1 MNNFQNVT
9 SRLHHKLWFFLILVF
24 PIVISA
30 QTATAVN
37 DTLVYTSSGVDK
49 EPVYPSGI
57 KSFYQYVSDNFNLPT
72 AKEFTGGKVF
82 TSFVIEK
89 DGTITD
95 VKALRDMGFG
105 TGAEA
110 VRVLKTSPV
119 WIPGE
124 VNGAKVR
131 VRYNL
136 PLTLQPPP
144 PSVAEPAIT
153 TTDKIEVQPSFNGG
167 IPAFYKFI
175 SSNFRVPEEE
185 GLNGKIIVSFVV
197 GIDGTLTDIRVLK
210 ALGFGTA
217 DEIVRV
223 LKLSPKWIPAMQDG
237 KPIPCTFV
245 LPVVINTGQTEFEF
259 HHSDKNPSDPF
270 PFTDHP
276 SIYTLRH

>member
-1 MNNFQNVT
+1 MNNFGNLQLGFNWKM
-9 SRLHHKLWFFLILVF
+9 SFLLFLVF
-24 PIVISA
+24 PIVTLA

-37 DTLVYTSSGVDK
+37 DTLVYTSNGVDIA
-49 EPVYPSGI
+49 PVYPSGI
-57 KSFYQYVSDNFNLPT
+57 KAFYQYISDNFNLPT

-95 VKALRDMGFG
+95 VKALRDVGFG

-110 VRVLKTSPV
+110 VRVIKTSPA

-144 PSVAEPAIT
+144 PVVSEPAIAK
-153 TTDKIEVQPSFNGG
+153 TDKVEVQPCFKGG
-167 IPAFYKFI
+167 MPAFYKFLMA
-175 SSNFRVPEEE
+175 NFKVPDEE

-197 GIDGTLTDIRVLK
+197 GIDGTLTDIRVLQ

-223 LKLSPKWIPAMQDG
+223 LKLSPKWTPATQDG
-237 KPIPCTFV
+237 KPVPCSYV

-259 HHSDKNPSDPF
+259 HHSDKNPADPF
-270 PFTDHP
+270 PFTDRP
-276 SIYTLRH
+276 VIYTKMH

>member
-1 MNNFQNVT
+1 MNNFQNVK
-9 SRLHHKLWFFLILVF
+9 SSLHRKLWFFLILVF
-24 PIVISA
+24 PIVILA

-37 DTLVYTSSGVDK
+37 DTLEYNNSGLDK

-57 KSFYQYVSDNFNLPT
+57 KAFYQYISDNFNLP
-72 AKEFTGGKVF
+72 ADKEFTGGKVF